1 MNMRNRHPN
10 RQQSGGFTLIE
21 VLVAVLIFSFGVLGF
36 VGLQARAIQ
45 YSVGAE
51 DTNRAALLANELAT
65 TLLLQR
71 GAAAAASST
80 DFIPWGNLND
90 TAASGAIVDWQA
102 RVAAPR
108 NAASGVDGGLPN
120 GVGTVTVISDATKS
134 VARISLTWKAVT
146 APASAASSTYST
158 EVVLP

>member
-1 MNMRNRHPN
+1 MNLRNRK
-10 RQQSGGFTLIE
+10 QSGGFTLIE

-36 VGLQARAIQ
+36 VGLQARAMQ

-71 GAAAAASST
+71 GPAAASSS
-80 DFIPWGNLND
+80 DFAAWGDLSGG
-90 TAASGAIVDWQA
+90 AASGVVADWQA

-108 NAASGVDGGLPN
+108 NAASGIEGGLPN
-120 GVGTVTVISDATKS
+120 GVGTVTVTSTATRS
-134 VARISLTWKAVT
+134 VARISLTWRPVNKASDAT
-146 APASAASSTYST
+146 TNTYST